1 MLDGALAFITA
12 PLKSTSADNCF
23 KSSFSFSTN
32 CEDSVRLHSKKFS
45 VSAVLVHRLLCAF
58 LVHRLLGTAS

>member
-32 CEDSVRLHSKKFS
+32 CEDSVRLHPKKFS
-45 VSAVLVHRLLCAF
+45 VSAF
-58 LVHRLLGTAS
+58 LVHRLL